1 MILVRLIMFNKLDKI
16 KLAIIKILNFTY
28 INEKKYKHND
38 RFRNIILS
46 QNLRIKFTLVLFK
59 DLNLSIILIK

>member
-1 MILVRLIMFNKLDKI
+1 MILIRLIMFNKLDKI

-28 INEKKYKHND
+28 INEKKYEHKD

-46 QNLRIKFTLVLFK
+46 
-59 DLNLSIILIK
+59 

>member
-1 MILVRLIMFNKLDKI
+1 MFNKLNSI

-28 INEKKYKHND
+28 ISEKKYKYND

-46 QNLRIKFTLVLFK
+46 
-59 DLNLSIILIK
+59 